1 VFSGFFYFLLIQ
13 MILFH
18 PSLLAPFGVK
28 AGQKVSIAVIN
39 LNSNIPTFVVTESV
53 IKAETPGLVSLA
65 ETIASSQDLADKVA
79 AFVTTEVAAG
89 GGGSNET
96 NTTAPGPTPSPPVNE
111 SGGYGFVFT
120 TISPTPSSA
129 NFVWT
134 TSSFSSLLSWVGL
147 LLLPLIV

>member
-1 VFSGFFYFLLIQ
+1 

-79 AFVTTEVAAG
+79 AFVGINTTEI
-89 GGGSNET
+89 
-96 NTTAPGPTPSPPVNE
+96 PVNE
-111 SGGYGFVFT
+111 TEAPAPVGFYWT
-120 TISPTPSSA
+120 TPPPTPSSA

>member
-1 VFSGFFYFLLIQ
+1 
-13 MILFH
+13 MIPFH
-18 PSLLAPFGVK
+18 PINVLAPFGVK
-28 AGQKVSIAVIN
+28 AGQKVSIALIN

-79 AFVTTEVAAG
+79 AFVGINTAEVAAAAG

-96 NTTAPGPTPSPPVNE
+96 NTTAPSPTPSPPVNE
-111 SGGYGFVFT
+111 SGGYDFVFT
-120 TISPTPSSA
+120 TLAPTPSSA

-134 TSSFSSLLSWVGL
+134 TSSSFSSLLSWVGL

>member
-1 VFSGFFYFLLIQ
+1 
-13 MILFH
+13 M
-18 PSLLAPFGVK
+18 
-28 AGQKVSIAVIN
+28 IN
-39 LNSNIPTFVVTESV
+39 LNSNIPTFVVTEPV

-65 ETIASSQDLADKVA
+65 ETIASSQDLSDKVA
-79 AFVTTEVAAG
+79 AFVGINTTEVAAA

-96 NTTAPGPTPSPPVNE
+96 NTTELGPTPSPPVNE
-111 SGGYGFVFT
+111 SGGVGFVFT

-129 NFVWT
+129 NYVWT

>member
-1 VFSGFFYFLLIQ
+1 
-13 MILFH
+13 MILL
-18 PSLLAPFGVK
+18 SNQYLAPFGVK

-39 LNSNIPTFVVTESV
+39 LNSNIPTFVVTEPV

-79 AFVTTEVAAG
+79 AFVGINTTEVAAA

-96 NTTAPGPTPSPPVNE
+96 NTTETGPTPSPPVNE

-134 TSSFSSLLSWVGL
+134 TSSSFSSLLSWVGL

>member
-1 VFSGFFYFLLIQ
+1 
-13 MILFH
+13 MIPFH
-18 PSLLAPFGVK
+18 PINILAPFGVK
-28 AGQKVSIAVIN
+28 AGQKVSIALIN

-79 AFVTTEVAAG
+79 AFVGINTTEVAAG

-96 NTTAPGPTPSPPVNE
+96 NTTAPSPTPSPPVNE
-111 SGGYGFVFT
+111 SGGLGFYFT
-120 TISPTPSSA
+120 TLAPTPSSA
-129 NFVWT
+129 NFVGIT
-134 TSSFSSLLSWVGL
+134 PSSFSSLLSWVGL

>member
-1 VFSGFFYFLLIQ
+1 
-13 MILFH
+13 
-18 PSLLAPFGVK
+18 
-28 AGQKVSIAVIN
+28 VIN

-65 ETIASSQDLADKVA
+65 ETIASSQDLSDKVA
-79 AFVTTEVAAG
+79 AFVGINREVAAA

-96 NTTAPGPTPSPPVNE
+96 NITEPGPTPSPPVNE

-134 TSSFSSLLSWVGL
+134 TSSLTLLLSWVGL